1 MNRRLAFAS
10 LASVAWLAGCAGDG
24 SPGPATPEPD
34 GTPVENTLLV
44 RTTYDAGHPWIVY
57 REGAMAEII
66 LRDDAGQV
74 VDRRIVRP
82 GRPVEFRDLP
92 AGDYRLEPALRPC
105 DGNCGYLDPR
115 MDDCRATVAVTR
127 SVRVRV
133 DFAVGDSCTLHG
145 PALA

>member
-57 REGAMAEII
+57 REGAKGPAFGAARLARLAVTGEAVEAVCTVP
-66 LRDDAGQV
+66 LASEVVEPNPALVDAYRARGEKF
-74 VDRRIVRP
+74 RRLYRAVKA
-82 GRPVEFRDLP
+82 EFR
-92 AGDYRLEPALRPC
+92 
-105 DGNCGYLDPR
+105 
-115 MDDCRATVAVTR
+115 
-127 SVRVRV
+127 S
-133 DFAVGDSCTLHG
+133 
-145 PALA
+145 